1 MLLAVH
7 DYVANIGRKS
17 VVLLNGEV
25 YSCFERLCKSL
36 EKFCSLADDVS
47 SNRMKLLLC
56 QCTARASKIICSVG
70 CYGYVPEVL
79 DITVEDR
86 ISHLSSALQAVSSSV
101 VAIRTFCGTRSQSVS
116 MVFWSACEA
125 LSYMV
130 ERSLQLRRIS
140 ESSGAAAAGQQVFNA
155 LWLTAPVPNDLYAEI
170 KYLQSVE
177 SSVLNLYENAPSSVS
192 RSGKIPLLISPRE
205 HRYTFKLQ
213 YLIDGLQ
220 VMLRAG
226 VLDCRRDKQRCRDS
240 TSRHHYPHCDRFIYV
255 MINRN
260 PKPSP
265 SALFDRERR
274 LNLESSF

>member
-17 VVLLNGEV
+17 ATLLSGEV
-25 YSCFERLCKSL
+25 SSCFEQLCKSL
-36 EKFCSLADDVS
+36 EKFCSLVDDVS

-70 CYGYVPEVL
+70 CYGNVSEVL
-79 DITVEDR
+79 DVTVEDR
-86 ISHLSSALQAVSSSV
+86 ITHMSSALQAISSSV
-101 VAIRTFCGTRSQSVS
+101 VAIRTFCETRSQSVS

-130 ERSLQLRRIS
+130 ERSLQLKRVG
-140 ESSGAAAAGQQVFNA
+140 ESPRAVAAGQQVFNA

-177 SSVLNLYENAPSSVS
+177 VSVLSLYENASRASDTLTLSLS
-192 RSGKIPLLISPRE
+192 RSDKIPPEITPRD

-226 VLDCRRDKQRCRDS
+226 VLDSKRNKQRYRDIRS
-240 TSRHHYPHCDRFIYV
+240 S
-255 MINRN
+255 
-260 PKPSP
+260 SP
-265 SALFDRERR
+265 
-274 LNLESSF
+274 